1 MSKIRQADIYPGSIS
16 LTKGNNFAITGTV
29 TYAQSNLTKTSY
41 AIGTVGGMASTDPI
55 AIKEWD
61 TTNSPNGW
69 SDEQDWTAYNQSF
82 TTVIPVTTV
91 AGGIASPTTSA
102 NASISIGDL
111 VGIYGAGSWSTAG
124 NLNSAKARVLGIGS
138 QSSGLIIDGMNDSGN
153 SISTTELF
161 NGSIWSL
168 GSSTVFTRIWVN
180 GTGSQNSALI
190 AGGST
195 DNSLEPVTTTEIF
208 NGAAWSNASANLNT
222 GVYAAGSAG
231 SHNAGLIVGGNTTSG
246 RSKSTELFNSSSWSV
261 SGAMSLERMLL
272 SAFGSQNSAM
282 IASGRTGVD
291 TTVSNLTEL
300 FNGSTWSKN
309 GNLITARYGAGSM
322 GSQNAAMI
330 ASGST
335 GSSTAVAF
343 SSELFNGSTWFAGSD
358 ITTKRT
364 FVGSAGGPN
373 AGLVAGGCT
382 AAVVPHLTVTELH
395 NQTLYRKITNIEN
408 YKMSNNIGIA
418 FDVTS
423 TTLSV
428 KFQGFINNI
437 NVTSSNSAITTAT
450 QWVDKWLVLPRFY
463 PNASTTNNPSSVLV
477 KASVEA
483 DDLLIGR
490 AISRTQIQVF
500 AGNIYSF
507 DRIGRW

>member
-1 MSKIRQADIYPGSIS
+1 MSKIRQADIYPTSVS
-16 LTKGNNFAITGTV
+16 LTKGNNFAITVTV

-55 AIKEWD
+55 AIKEWN
-61 TTNSPNGW
+61 TTNSADGW

-91 AGGIASPTTSA
+91 ANSVVTPTTST

-111 VGIYGAGSWSTAG
+111 VGIYGAGSWSAAG
-124 NLNSAKARVLGIGS
+124 NLNAAKDRVSTIGS
-138 QSSGLIIDGMNDSGN
+138 QSAALIAGGLNTSGN
-153 SISTTELF
+153 SISTTEIF

-168 GSSTVFTRIWVN
+168 GSNTVFSRIWSN
-180 GTGSQNSALI
+180 GSGSQNSAFI

-195 DNSLEPVTTTEIF
+195 VSGLEPVNTTEIF
-208 NGAAWSNASANLNT
+208 NGASWANSSANLNT
-222 GVYAAGSAG
+222 GVYWAGSGGA
-231 SHNAGLIVGGNTTSG
+231 HNAGFIVGGSTTSG
-246 RSKSTELFNSSSWSV
+246 KSKSTELFNFSSWFV
-261 SGAMSLERMLL
+261 SGAISLERMAL
-272 SAFGSQNSAM
+272 SAVGSQNSAM
-282 IASGRTGVD
+282 VATGRTGAD
-291 TTVSNLTEL
+291 TTVSALTEL
-300 FNGSTWSKN
+300 FNGSAWSKN
-309 GNLITARYGAGSM
+309 GNLITARYGAAGM
-322 GSQNAAMI
+322 GYQNSAMI
-330 ASGST
+330 SSGST
-335 GSSTAVAF
+335 GTSTAVAF

-364 FVGSAGGPN
+364 NITGAGSVN
-373 AGLVAGGCT
+373 AGLVAGGST
-382 AAVVPHLTVTELH
+382 AAVVPQLAVTELH

-437 NVTSSNSAITTAT
+437 NVTSSNSAVTTAA

-463 PNASTTNNPSSVLV
+463 PNASTTNNPSSILV

-483 DDLLIGR
+483 DDLLIGK